1 MSFASY
7 VARSSS
13 AFSDNSSKR
22 AASSSVSS
30 TPSNSLSLSASYSLP
45 HGRLDQSL
53 FFRASPFGSISKSS
67 TSYLHFPS
75 APRSQPVACLIFLA
89 FSFSFVWR
97 RETNFLSL
105 ILEIGAVCISPLFVG
120 RFRSSVP
127 ASGVEDNSVEEEGF
141 IRASS
146 FMSLPFSMCVS
157 LWS

>member
-1 MSFASY
+1 M
-7 VARSSS
+7 ARSSS

-45 HGRLDQSL
+45 HDRLDQSL

-97 RETNFLSL
+97 IESKRLSL
-105 ILEIGAVCISPLFVG
+105 TSDKGELPSIPAFCIVGAMDS
-120 RFRSSVP
+120 
-127 ASGVEDNSVEEEGF
+127 N
-141 IRASS
+141 
-146 FMSLPFSMCVS
+146 LPFSMLVS